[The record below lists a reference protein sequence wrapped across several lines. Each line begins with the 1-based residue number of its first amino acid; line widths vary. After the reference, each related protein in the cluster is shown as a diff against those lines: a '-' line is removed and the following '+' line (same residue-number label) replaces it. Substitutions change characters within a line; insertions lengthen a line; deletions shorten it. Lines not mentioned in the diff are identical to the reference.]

1 MKFQVVLSVA
11 LFISGTVTLENQCA
25 RKGRRQT
32 KIMKF
37 DRGEQPNE
45 GIQFVKTSNSP
56 ELQHRN
62 PTAFFERL
70 EPISDTSVGKEM
82 EPILTSLSSRL
93 LTDVDSKIVDR
104 CLLLGVESVRTN
116 LFESFQELCNL
127 SAQAGLS
134 VVSCESQKSGSAN
147 DDQIFGNGKITQIA
161 SQLLLHSIETVVF
174 DGELSPIQLRNLEES
189 LLQELPTGKKSVK
202 VIDKTSV
209 ILDIMIKNCQSKESS
224 MQAELAM
231 SIYRLPRM
239 TPMWVK
245 LAKTSEHHLS
255 IGSRGPGGKNLDLD
269 YKQMRK
275 RISYL
280 TKTLED
286 VRCIRT
292 AQRHYRKS
300 RGLPTIAVVGYIGSG
315 KSSLQNALT
324 CAAPSGC
331 KLDENETP
339 FKTLEPV
346 IRRISVPKHDKPAH
360 SKSNLKPNL
369 SISRSACPDFLLVD
383 TMSLIDTLPACIRTA
398 FKMNFDELENADII
412 VNVCDV
418 SNPLWN
424 EQQESVLT
432 TLNGFESL
440 ANKPIITL
448 WNKLDR
454 FSESDILK
462 IQGEASH
469 RRHTVAVSAHT
480 TLGFDDMLRCF
491 NEVMVETL
499 MSEVKGTLSY
509 SPQNLAL
516 LSKLQ
521 QSSSFDVLE
530 YTNDGIKLI
539 GKIPLHF
546 LAQFSQSVV
555 AVKVKAKAAKS
566 ALLRAFAF

>member
-1 MKFQVVLSVA
+1 MKFQVMLSVA
-11 LFISGTVTLENQCA
+11 LFSSGTVAIENQCS

-37 DRGEQPNE
+37 DRGEQLSE
-45 GIQFVKTSNSP
+45 GVQYVKTSCSP
-56 ELQHRN
+56 ELQHLN

-93 LTDVDSKIVDR
+93 LTDVDGKIVDR
-104 CLLLGVESVRTN
+104 CLLIGVESVRTN

-134 VVSCESQKSGSAN
+134 VVSCESQKSGSPN
-147 DDQIFGNGKITQIA
+147 DDQIFGNGKIMQIA

-189 LLQELPTGKKSVK
+189 LIQELPTGKKSVK
-202 VIDKTSV
+202 VIDKTSI
-209 ILDIMIKNCQSKESS
+209 ILDIMIRNCQSKESS

-231 SIYRLPRM
+231 AIYRLPRM
-239 TPMWVK
+239 TPMWAK

-269 YKQMRK
+269 FKQMRK

-300 RGLPTIAVVGYIGSG
+300 RGIPTIAVVGYIGSG

-324 CAAPSGC
+324 CVAPSGC
-331 KLDENETP
+331 KIDESDSP

-346 IRRISVPKHDKPAH
+346 IRRISVPKQEKLAH
-360 SKSNLKPNL
+360 SKSKPNL
-369 SISRSACPDFLLVD
+369 SVSRSACPDFLLVD
-383 TMSLIDTLPACIRTA
+383 TMSLIDKLPACIMTA

-454 FSESDILK
+454 FSESDIRK
-462 IQGEASH
+462 IQGEASR

-491 NEVMVETL
+491 NEVMVEKL

-546 LAQFSQSVV
+546 AAQFSQSVV

>member
-11 LFISGTVTLENQCA
+11 LFSSGAVAVGNQCS

-37 DRGEQPNE
+37 DRGEQLNE
-45 GIQFVKTSNSP
+45 GIQYIKTSYSP
-56 ELQHRN
+56 ELQHLN
-62 PTAFFERL
+62 PTVFFEQL

-104 CLLLGVESVRTN
+104 CLLIGVESVRTN

-134 VVSCESQKSGSAN
+134 VVSCESQKSGSPN
-147 DDQIFGNGKITQIA
+147 DDQIFGNGKIMQIA

-202 VIDKTSV
+202 VIDKTSI

-231 SIYRLPRM
+231 AIYRLPRM
-239 TPMWVK
+239 TPMWAK

-269 YKQMRK
+269 FKQMRK
-275 RISYL
+275 RISCL

-324 CAAPSGC
+324 CVAPSGC
-331 KLDENETP
+331 KLDESDTP

-346 IRRISVPKHDKPAH
+346 IRRISVPKQEKHAH
-360 SKSNLKPNL
+360 SNSKPNL
-369 SISRSACPDFLLVD
+369 SVSRSACPDFLLVD
-383 TMSLIDTLPACIRTA
+383 TMSLIDKLPVCILTA

-418 SNPLWN
+418 SNPQWN

-454 FSESDILK
+454 FSESDIRK
-462 IQGEASH
+462 IQGEASR

-491 NEVMVETL
+491 NEVMVEKL

-546 LAQFSQSVV
+546 AAQFSQSVV